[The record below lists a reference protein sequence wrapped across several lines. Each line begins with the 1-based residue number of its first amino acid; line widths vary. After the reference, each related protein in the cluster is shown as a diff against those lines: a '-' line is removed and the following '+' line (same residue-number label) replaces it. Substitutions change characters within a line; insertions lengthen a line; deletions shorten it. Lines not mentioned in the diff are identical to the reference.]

1 MDKNKINVCY
11 TLVLHN
17 IIIKVAYV
25 LLLQGCE
32 FGDIWRY
39 IRCQTVNIFDPRHA
53 HFVHG
58 RSRITC
64 MYMLSALSS
73 DGGQGEYSRTH
84 VPH

>member
-1 MDKNKINVCY
+1 MYYYFKGANLGIY
-11 TLVLHN
+11 GG
-17 IIIKVAYV
+17 I
-25 LLLQGCE
+25 
-32 FGDIWRY
+32 FGAKTAL
-39 IRCQTVNIFDPRHA
+39 CQTLNIFDPRHA